1 MLYSLTAL
9 PSLGFVAR
17 AVVESPQPVNARGAL
32 GSVTMGY
39 GGPKVV
45 VTGIGTLTSLG
56 TDPETFFENLLEG
69 KCGIGPMKRFDPK
82 KYKPVPEISSEVQD
96 FDVDDWLAA
105 KEGRSFNAKDYD
117 RYVQFGL
124 AASTYALKDG
134 ALDTSSISNKNRF
147 GCFIAS
153 GAGGIGKVEE
163 SYRNLV
169 TTGEG
174 DVVGPDPLGVS
185 NTASSIVASEV
196 EANGPNMN
204 FVSAC
209 ASGTH
214 ALGEAYRVIAM
225 GDADVMLAGGTEAC
239 ITPLTVA
246 GFTSMRAMCT
256 TGNDSPQT
264 ASRPFDADRSGFVMG
279 EGAGVLLLESEEH
292 ALARGAKIY
301 CELAGYN
308 ANCDAFHITAPHPEG
323 EGMSACLLGAL
334 DNAGLQYDDVD
345 YINAHGTS
353 TPLNDKFETL
363 AYRVAFKEHAPKIKI
378 SSTKG
383 AIGHLLGAAGG
394 VEAAICCKVL
404 EKNQIPPTINYNTPD
419 PDCDLDYVPNVK
431 YVPDRELE
439 VAISDNL
446 GFGGHNAALVFKRY
460 RGSDAAAAPEPA
472 AAKAETPKAEAA
484 AASGGSDGPAP
495 PEGFEWG
502 VSA

>member
-1 MLYSLTAL
+1 M
-9 PSLGFVAR
+9 
-17 AVVESPQPVNARGAL
+17 
-32 GSVTMGY
+32 
-39 GGPKVV
+39 
-45 VTGIGTLTSLG
+45 
-56 TDPETFFENLLEG
+56 
-69 KCGIGPMKRFDPK
+69 
-82 KYKPVPEISSEVQD
+82 
-96 FDVDDWLAA
+96 
-105 KEGRSFNAKDYD
+105 
-117 RYVQFGL
+117 
-124 AASTYALKDG
+124 
-134 ALDTSSISNKNRF
+134 
-147 GCFIAS
+147 
-153 GAGGIGKVEE
+153 
-163 SYRNLV
+163 
-169 TTGEG
+169 
-174 DVVGPDPLGVS
+174 VGPDPLGVS

-256 TGNDSPQT
+256 TRGDDSPQT

-292 ALARGAKIY
+292 AKARGAKIY

-334 DNAGLQYDDVD
+334 DNAGLKYDDVD

-439 VAISDNL
+439 VAIWTTWALAGTTRRSCSSATRAPTRLLRRSQLRPRPRRRRPRLLLRAGIGRTCAARRLRVGRPRGARTQRSNPI
-446 GFGGHNAALVFKRY
+446 GGGEGETYRAAFPRCVVRCGDTACCIDERNAGQAR
-460 RGSDAAAAPEPA
+460 
-472 AAKAETPKAEAA
+472 
-484 AASGGSDGPAP
+484 
-495 PEGFEWG
+495 
-502 VSA
+502 